1 MRKKE
6 IKTMADKMTKKDWFD
21 VIRDIVEDSESDQK
35 DGAIEFIDK
44 QVELLAAKAAK
55 AQERAA
61 AKKVEGD
68 DLRAA
73 VLAVITAEAQTV
85 DEIVAQIE
93 DPDATR
99 QKVVARLT
107 QLVKAG
113 EIEKDMAKVD
123 GKKVTT
129 YKIA

>member
-1 MRKKE
+1 
-6 IKTMADKMTKKDWFD
+6 MADKMTKKDWFD